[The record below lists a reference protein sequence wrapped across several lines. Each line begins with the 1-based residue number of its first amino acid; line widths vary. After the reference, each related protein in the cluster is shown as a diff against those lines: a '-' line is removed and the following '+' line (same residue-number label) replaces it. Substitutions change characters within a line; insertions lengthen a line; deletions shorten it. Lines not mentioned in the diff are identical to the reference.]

1 MKLFFTIIIICF
13 FLNGCVSKN
22 EKAKNTIPYKY
33 RTIEQVN
40 MACENQM
47 KKNLNDNAN
56 AGSDAGNFLLGV
68 MKGIQEDWAC
78 DPLR

>member
-1 MKLFFTIIIICF
+1 MKKLLGIIV
-13 FLNGCVSKN
+13 LSLLLSSCVSKN

-33 RTIEQVN
+33 RTVEQVN

-56 AGSDAGNFLLGV
+56 AGSNVGNFLFGV

-78 DPLR
+78 DPLK